1 MIFCQIND
9 PPFYS
14 IATSLTNWTQYKQQL
29 YEVYM
34 PCCYERRY
42 AGYDNMPTFAKYSIS
57 VGLAVLIIRT
67 ENNWKKLLRQRYN
80 THVLLLFLYFVYRQ

>member
-14 IATSLTNWTQYKQQL
+14 IATSLTNWTQYKQNL
-29 YEVYM
+29 YEVHM

-42 AGYDNMPTFAKYSIS
+42 AGYDNMPTFAKHSFFSGFSCVINPDWKQ
-57 VGLAVLIIRT
+57 L
-67 ENNWKKLLRQRYN
+67 EN
-80 THVLLLFLYFVYRQ
+80 VLLLFLYFVYRQ